1 MSKFKSFIAA
11 AVLLSASAAFAG
23 DEITQSAPT
32 GTEQVQTGTE
42 QTQTAQATQSG
53 TGQVQTTQVGG
64 SVVVAGNQNSVC
76 YQCVQTY
83 VIINSTYVPPP
94 RGHHM
99 NYCGNRCQ
107 QVFTYPPA
115 RHTSPP
121 RRHHAP
127 PRRTNPHPHCCTR
140 YPRGQWNRCR

>member
-1 MSKFKSFIAA
+1 MNKTQIIALLLAA
-11 AVLLSASAAFAG
+11 ASLMSVPAFAG

-42 QTQTAQATQSG
+42 QTQTAQAAQSG

-64 SVVVAGNQNSVC
+64 SVVVAGDRNVVC

-94 RGHHM
+94 RGRHM
-99 NYCGNRCQ
+99 NYCGSRCQ
-107 QVFTYPPA
+107 QVFRYPPA
-115 RHTSPP
+115 Y
-121 RRHHAP
+121 HATP
-127 PRRTNPHPHCCTR
+127 PRRTNPHRHCCAR
-140 YPRGQWNRCR
+140 RHWNGCRH